1 MKIKAVIFDM
11 DGVLVDARDWHFDAL
26 NEALAIF
33 GAEITYSEHLERFDG
48 LPTKSKLKTLVSEDR
63 IPANLINVIEAVKQ
77 ERTLRTSARLCFPRV
92 EHILML
98 AELQRRGLGL
108 AVATNSIRKTTEI
121 MLSYAGVLPT
131 MNHVVINEDVSSPK
145 PDPEIY
151 LLACAKLGVDP
162 NEVLVVE
169 DNVNGVKAAKA
180 AGCSVVQVEQPS
192 DLDLELIDGY
202 LKSFE
207 VVDID

>member
-1 MKIKAVIFDM
+1 
-11 DGVLVDARDWHFDAL
+11 
-26 NEALAIF
+26 
-33 GAEITYSEHLERFDG
+33 
-48 LPTKSKLKTLVSEDR
+48 
-63 IPANLINVIEAVKQ
+63 
-77 ERTLRTSARLCFPRV
+77 
-92 EHILML
+92 ML

-121 MLSYAGVLPT
+121 MLNYAGVLPT
-131 MNHVVINEDVSSPK
+131 MNHVVTNEDVRSPK

-151 LLACAKLGVDP
+151 LLACAKLGLDP

-180 AGCSVVQVEQPS
+180 AGCSVLKVEQPS
-192 DLDLELIDGY
+192 DLDLEFIDDY

-207 VVDID
+207 VVDIE